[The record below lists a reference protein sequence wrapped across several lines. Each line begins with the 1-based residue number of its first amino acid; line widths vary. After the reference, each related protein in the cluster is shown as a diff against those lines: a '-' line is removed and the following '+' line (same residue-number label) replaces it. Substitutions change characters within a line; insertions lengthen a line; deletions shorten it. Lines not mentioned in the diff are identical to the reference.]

1 MQKKITEVAFI
12 KINWKVRFK
21 NKTFLISLGALV
33 ISFLY
38 EIFMLFEVVPQ
49 LTENELIESL
59 NSFINILAFIG
70 VVVDP
75 TTKGMSDSDLALT
88 YYNNKTV

>member
-1 MQKKITEVAFI
+1 MAFI
-12 KINWKVRFK
+12 KINWKARLK

-38 EIFMLFEVVPQ
+38 EILMLFEVVPQ

-75 TTKGMSDSDLALT
+75 TTKGISDSDLALT